1 MYAQKYKDQLHFLE
15 TNAYI
20 LKHKSIPQQ
29 TYNFLNYSE
38 YLKITLDNCSVL
50 WLSYKYMNKFILD
63 K

>member
-50 WLSYKYMNKFILD
+50 
-63 K
+63 